1 MGQISLVGQAAAL
14 HNLASNGLI
23 TRTAASTVAARSLS
37 AGGGINVQNSDGVSG
52 NPGVQLADQAKALNE
67 LASSGLIART
77 AASTVAA
84 RSLSAGDGIDIQN
97 GNGVSA
103 NPGIQLGNQAKA
115 LNSFSNHGVLYRKAA
130 NTFTS
135 MLTGG
140 IGLGF
145 FPNYDAVPATNI
157 SPGAP
162 GEMAIGN
169 TAGVTYFYVCTATD
183 RWGRVQISSW

>member
-52 NPGVQLADQAKALNE
+52 NPG
-67 LASSGLIART
+67 
-77 AASTVAA
+77 
-84 RSLSAGDGIDIQN
+84 
-97 GNGVSA
+97 
-103 NPGIQLGNQAKA
+103 IQLSNQAKA
-115 LNSFSNHGVLYRKAA
+115 LNAFANNGVLYRTAA

-145 FPNYDAVPATNI
+145 FPNYDSVPPTNI

-162 GEMAIGN
+162 GEIAIGN